1 MKGGE
6 NGMAHTEQ
14 EYRNAISRV
23 SSGTGSSQDFSLAQS
38 MAKVAGPLGQSA
50 RDALKKAG
58 R

>member
-14 EYRNAISRV
+14 EYRNAIARV
-23 SSGTGSSQDFSLAQS
+23 SSGKGSSSDFSLTRE
-38 MAKVAGPLGQSA
+38 MARVAGQFGESA

-58 R
+58 K